1 MGHMVLDALRA
12 LPPILVLILAFLLP
26 ALEASVMLGVIFPG
40 EIAILVAGADAQAG
54 GLPLPAVLVAGVTG
68 AIAGDVVG
76 FALGRRYGDRMV
88 ARLPARLV
96 KPEGVQTARDLLQ
109 RYGPVAVVMGRFTA
123 LLRALVPGLAGMS
136 GLRWR
141 TFVPYNILGGT
152 VWASGVALLGYLAGA
167 SLSAVESKLSLVSEI
182 VLAAVIVA
190 AVAVYLR
197 VRARRRSSR
206 V

>member
-1 MGHMVLDALRA
+1 M
-12 LPPILVLILAFLLP
+12 
-26 ALEASVMLGVIFPG
+26 MLGVIFPG
-40 EIAILVAGADAQAG
+40 EIAILVAGADAQTGA
-54 GLPLPAVLVAGVTG
+54 LPLPAVLVAGITG

-96 KPEGVQTARDLLQ
+96 KPEGVQTTRDLLR
-109 RYGPVAVVMGRFTA
+109 RYGAVAVVIGRFTA
-123 LLRALVPGLAGMS
+123 LFRALVPGLAGMS

-141 TFVPYNILGGT
+141 TFVPYNVLGGT

-167 SLSAVESKLSLVSEI
+167 SLGAVESKLSLVSEI
-182 VLAAVIVA
+182 VLVAVAVA
-190 AVAVYLR
+190 AVAVYLG
-197 VRARRRSSR
+197 VRARRRSSK